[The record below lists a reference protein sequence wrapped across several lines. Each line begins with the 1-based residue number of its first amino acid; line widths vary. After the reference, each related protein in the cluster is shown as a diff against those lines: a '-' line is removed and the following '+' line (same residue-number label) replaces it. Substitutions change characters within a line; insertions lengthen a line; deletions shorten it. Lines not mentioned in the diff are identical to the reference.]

1 MVAFNFHKING
12 FLESRTTLR
21 ENEVIRRGIITFLH
35 GIKKNIKP
43 LPRNVYLYTRYDIFK
58 IIPVFPLRE
67 EGNDI
72 FVSEFVIRFL

>member
-35 GIKKNIKP
+35 EIKKNIKP
-43 LPRNVYLYTRYDIFK
+43 LPRNVYLTRYDIFK

>member
-43 LPRNVYLYTRYDIFK
+43 LPRNVYLTRYDIFK
-58 IIPVFPLRE
+58 IIPVFSLRE